1 MPGELMIGEV
11 ASAAGVS
18 RDTVRYYEQMKLI
31 PRASRTR
38 AGYRIYTDED
48 IERLRFIKQAQT
60 LGLSLEEIRELMPGR
75 ESGLEECR
83 RVRDLLCSKIE
94 ELDAQL
100 AELSAFRRKLADY
113 LGECEEALTGKQG
126 DRCPVM
132 FEISRPA
139 GSKLKHA
146 ARRAAKD
153 KR

>member
-11 ASAAGVS
+11 ASAVGVS
-18 RDTVRYYEQMKLI
+18 RDTIRYYEQMNLI
-31 PRASRTR
+31 PRPGRTR

-48 IERLRFIKQAQT
+48 VERLRFIKQAQT
-60 LGLSLEEIRELMPGR
+60 LGLSLEEIRGLMPGR
-75 ESGLEECR
+75 KSGLEECR

-100 AELSAFRRKLADY
+100 AELRAFRHRLADY
-113 LGECEEALTGKQG
+113 LGECEEALTGEHG

-139 GSKLKHA
+139 GSKRKRV
-146 ARRAAKD
+146 ARRAGDKD
-153 KR
+153 